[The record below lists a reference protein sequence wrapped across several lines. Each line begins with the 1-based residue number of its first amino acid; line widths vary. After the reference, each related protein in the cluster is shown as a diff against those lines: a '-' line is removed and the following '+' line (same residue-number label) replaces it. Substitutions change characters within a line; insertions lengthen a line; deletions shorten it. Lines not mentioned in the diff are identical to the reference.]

1 MAKSIAM
8 ERAINIKARQKKKAV
23 LIKKNLSLYF
33 MLLIPLIYLLIF
45 KYIPMGGLVIA
56 FQDFNIF
63 EGIGKSDWVGFEN
76 FTKLISQAEF
86 WNVFKNTLLISTYKL
101 VLLFPI
107 PIIVAV
113 FLNEVKVSLLK
124 RSIQT
129 VIYFPHFFSW
139 VVIAGIFFNLL
150 STSGGLINDVLTRLG
165 IGPIPFL
172 YDNRFFRM
180 VLVIAEGWKATGW
193 NAIVYIA
200 GIAGISQDLYEA
212 ASIEGAGRFER
223 MLYITL
229 PGLMPT
235 IVMILILNLGH
246 ILEAG
251 TEQILAMY
259 NPLVY
264 DSADVIGTY
273 VYRIGLGK
281 MNYSF
286 STAVGLFNSVVGF
299 ILVMAG
305 NYFSRRFNEK
315 SIW

>member
-1 MAKSIAM
+1 M
-8 ERAINIKARQKKKAV
+8 IKTGAPKRKTNRKAEKKKKIV
-23 LIKKNLSLYF
+23 LIKKNFSLYL
-33 MLLIPLIYLLIF
+33 MLLIPLIYLFIF

-63 EGIGKSDWVGFEN
+63 KGIAESDWVGFAN
-76 FTKLISQAEF
+76 FAKLISQAEF
-86 WNVFKNTLLISTYKL
+86 WNVFRNTLLISIYKL
-101 VLLFPI
+101 VFLFPI
-107 PIIVAV
+107 PIIVAI
-113 FLNEVKVSLLK
+113 FLNEVKNSLVK

-129 VIYFPHFFSW
+129 VIYFPHFLSW
-139 VVIAGIFFNLL
+139 VVISGIFFNLL
-150 STSGGLINDVLTRLG
+150 STSGGLVNDLLAHVG
-165 IGPIPFL
+165 VGPIPFL
-172 YDNRFFRM
+172 YDNRFFRA
-180 VLVIAEGWKATGW
+180 VLVIAEGWKGTGW
-193 NAIVYIA
+193 NAIIYIA

-212 ASIEGAGRFER
+212 ASIDGASRFKQ
-223 MLYITL
+223 MWYITL

-246 ILEAG
+246 ILNAG
-251 TEQILAMY
+251 TEQILTMY

-299 ILVMAG
+299 ILVMSG
-305 NYFSRRFNEK
+305 NYFSRKFNEK